1 MLTRVFILFLALI
14 GPAAAEV
21 CATDDNGKN
30 LCLPGPAQRIVTL
43 SPGATELVFAAGA
56 GDRVVA
62 VVEYSDYPPA
72 ANQLPRVGNHTR
84 IDLETLVE
92 LDPDL
97 VITWVSG
104 NPAEQVALLEQLGL
118 PQFAI
123 EPRTLEGV
131 ATALERLGTLTGTSD
146 SAKAE
151 AARFR
156 TGMSALAR
164 QYQERAPIRVFYQ
177 VWDQPLMTIS
187 NDHLIGKVIRLCG
200 GQNIFGDMDRLVPRI
215 GPEDVLARNPQAILT
230 GSADSR
236 EEGAAELNRWRQFPS
251 ISAVAHGNLLTI
263 PASPISRPTPRL
275 LDGARSLCEQLDL
288 ARDSL
293 R

>member
-1 MLTRVFILFLALI
+1 MLIRFFILFFALI

-21 CATDDNGKN
+21 CATDDNGKG
-30 LCLPGPAQRIVTL
+30 LCLPAPAQRIVAL
-43 SPGATELVFAAGA
+43 SPGAAELVFAAGA

-72 ANQLPRVGNHTR
+72 AKQLPRVGNHTR

-131 ATALERLGTLTGTSD
+131 ATALERLGTLTGASD
-146 SAKAE
+146 SATAE
-151 AARFR
+151 ATRFR
-156 TGMSALAR
+156 TGIAALAR
-164 QYQERAPIRVFYQ
+164 QYQARAPIRVFYQ

-187 NDHLIGKVIRLCG
+187 NDHLIGKVIRMCG

-230 GSADSR
+230 GSSDSGDR
-236 EEGAAELNRWRQFPS
+236 GAAELDLWRQFPS

-275 LDGARSLCEQLDL
+275 LEGARNVCEKLDL
-288 ARDSL
+288 ARDRL